1 MKVGDFNIFKD
12 YFEKNPDA
20 LEAPDSLIEDT
31 TPVVTTPD
39 NPNQVT
45 IEDLLEQV
53 KQLKESLDNNKNDTS
68 AKEIEDLK
76 AEVKSMKEES
86 QRQAQSEAT
95 IPQEPT
101 ADDVIRKFI
110 TGGK

>member
-1 MKVGDFNIFKD
+1 MKVGDFNKFKQ
-12 YFEKNPDA
+12 YFEENPEA
-20 LEAPDSLIEDT
+20 QEAPDTLIEDT
-31 TPVVTTPD
+31 TPVVTTPE

-45 IEDLLEQV
+45 IEDLFEQV
-53 KQLKESLDNNKNDTS
+53 KQLKATLDNNKNDTS
-68 AKEIEDLK
+68 AKEIEELK
-76 AEVKSMKEES
+76 AEVKNMKEES